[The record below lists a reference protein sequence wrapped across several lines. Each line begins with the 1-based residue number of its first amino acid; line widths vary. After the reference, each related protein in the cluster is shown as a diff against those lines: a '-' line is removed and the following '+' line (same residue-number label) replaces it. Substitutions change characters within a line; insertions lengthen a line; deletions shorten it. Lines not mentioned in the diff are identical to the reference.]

1 MVRLPPSPLPPF
13 SHIKARLFTLD
24 VSKAGPHYP
33 LLPDPFP
40 EGPDYPGMHQPI
52 QGGVRGAPG
61 QAGARGWHPQP
72 HAAPAS
78 PVPPRPTETSLRRP
92 PRDGRRWLWRRG
104 CSWPC
109 HGLRAPWGEGQP
121 AGGREPWVPPWH
133 TGTVRSSFIGHAG
146 HAAPGGVSPGTRR
159 QGGTPSC
166 PAEQLGPCGMF

>member
-72 HAAPAS
+72 HAVPAS
-78 PVPPRPTETSLRRP
+78 PVPSRPTETSLRRP
-92 PRDGRRWLWRRG
+92 PRDGWRWLWRRG
-104 CSWPC
+104 RSSPC
-109 HGLRAPWGEGQP
+109 RRLRAPWGEGQLS
-121 AGGREPWVPPWH
+121 GGSGALGAAAAHGHR
-133 TGTVRSSFIGHAG
+133 TFIRHAG
-146 HAAPGGVSPGTRR
+146 HATPGGVSPGTRR
-159 QGGTPSC
+159 QGGTPGC
-166 PAEQLGPCGMF
+166 PAEQLGPRGMF